1 MAVNVLLRLSARG
14 EALIAELLRVSDH
27 VPAFFALGD
36 KTEQKLYSDL
46 LMDFAYLK
54 TPALFEHK
62 IESSAELVARD
73 SDVWSEHGKLVERLF
88 DLFQSIY
95 IYIKDFVKVVADL
108 RDGVYLQQTVEG
120 VLLDDEGK
128 QVMCEC
134 LYLYGVLL
142 LLLDA
147 RIDGA
152 VRERIVIAYYRH
164 KGQSAIESIEDME
177 LLVKRTGYVSNVL
190 DRNGMQ
196 RRPPGYPEEYLNRLV
211 RKLGMPPAL
220 VLMMIDRLR
229 SEDMY
234 SQIPSY
240 PMPQHRST
248 ALATQA
254 RMLYII
260 LYFAPDVL
268 DEQSHTMREIVDR
281 HFAGADAYWVVP
293 YYMGFLE
300 ELPHAW
306 EPYKAAKAALSNTT
320 NANEIKRLYAQ
331 HTQNLSDCRK
341 KLAHFL
347 TEGVLTEELCLEH
360 TNDLLH
366 CVRMC
371 NVTIRW
377 LMLHRRARM
386 RKLPVAD
393 PEQERRE
400 AEMLL
405 LVLMDTAQFEYQLRQ
420 IYTALMDKKEEM
432 WDKSKSQVVS
442 MLQELSEAFKGDKI
456 LSRIGKDEQL
466 QHWFSQL
473 AEQVKLLD
481 ASDIVQSGRKLHH
494 LIAALVEVEQFH
506 QIEAALQLKQFLHE
520 TRELLTRMI
529 RVVSVRESTL
539 VTLDVVCDMSY
550 AWLAISDYAPLMRNR
565 IQRNPFSVLKLRATF
580 LKLSSILESPLV
592 RIQQSNSPDE
602 ESVSQYY
609 SSEVRSASLC
619 HALEALG
626 CM

>member
-1 MAVNVLLRLSARG
+1 
-14 EALIAELLRVSDH
+14 
-27 VPAFFALGD
+27 
-36 KTEQKLYSDL
+36 
-46 LMDFAYLK
+46 
-54 TPALFEHK
+54 
-62 IESSAELVARD
+62 
-73 SDVWSEHGKLVERLF
+73 
-88 DLFQSIY
+88 
-95 IYIKDFVKVVADL
+95 
-108 RDGVYLQQTVEG
+108 
-120 VLLDDEGK
+120 
-128 QVMCEC
+128 
-134 LYLYGVLL
+134 
-142 LLLDA
+142 
-147 RIDGA
+147 
-152 VRERIVIAYYRH
+152 
-164 KGQSAIESIEDME
+164 
-177 LLVKRTGYVSNVL
+177 
-190 DRNGMQ
+190 
-196 RRPPGYPEEYLNRLV
+196 
-211 RKLGMPPAL
+211 
-220 VLMMIDRLR
+220 
-229 SEDMY
+229 
-234 SQIPSY
+234 
-240 PMPQHRST
+240 MPQHRST

-432 WDKSKSQVVS
+432 WEKSKSQVVS

-539 VTLDVVCDMSY
+539 VTLCMQVLTMAPPSPQVRESTLVTLDVVCDMSY

-609 SSEVRSASLC
+609 SSEVRSLPRAASLC
-619 HALEALG
+619 HALEALHASAHHG
-626 CM
+626 AASLCHALEALHASAHHGATTLCHALEALHASAHHGARTSPQVATFMRQVMQVIPENMFAILSDVVTIQANELRELPVKVERDALRDWAQLELRHRLARATHRISVLTEGVLTMQV

>member
-1 MAVNVLLRLSARG
+1 
-14 EALIAELLRVSDH
+14 
-27 VPAFFALGD
+27 
-36 KTEQKLYSDL
+36 
-46 LMDFAYLK
+46 
-54 TPALFEHK
+54 
-62 IESSAELVARD
+62 
-73 SDVWSEHGKLVERLF
+73 
-88 DLFQSIY
+88 
-95 IYIKDFVKVVADL
+95 
-108 RDGVYLQQTVEG
+108 
-120 VLLDDEGK
+120 
-128 QVMCEC
+128 
-134 LYLYGVLL
+134 
-142 LLLDA
+142 
-147 RIDGA
+147 
-152 VRERIVIAYYRH
+152 
-164 KGQSAIESIEDME
+164 
-177 LLVKRTGYVSNVL
+177 
-190 DRNGMQ
+190 
-196 RRPPGYPEEYLNRLV
+196 
-211 RKLGMPPAL
+211 
-220 VLMMIDRLR
+220 
-229 SEDMY
+229 
-234 SQIPSY
+234 
-240 PMPQHRST
+240 
-248 ALATQA
+248 
-254 RMLYII
+254 
-260 LYFAPDVL
+260 
-268 DEQSHTMREIVDR
+268 
-281 HFAGADAYWVVP
+281 
-293 YYMGFLE
+293 
-300 ELPHAW
+300 
-306 EPYKAAKAALSNTT
+306 
-320 NANEIKRLYAQ
+320 
-331 HTQNLSDCRK
+331 
-341 KLAHFL
+341 
-347 TEGVLTEELCLEH
+347 
-360 TNDLLH
+360 
-366 CVRMC
+366 
-371 NVTIRW
+371 
-377 LMLHRRARM
+377 MLHRRARM
-386 RKLPVAD
+386 RKLPGAD

-420 IYTALMDKKEEM
+420 IYTALMDKKEEL

>member
-1 MAVNVLLRLSARG
+1 
-14 EALIAELLRVSDH
+14 
-27 VPAFFALGD
+27 
-36 KTEQKLYSDL
+36 
-46 LMDFAYLK
+46 
-54 TPALFEHK
+54 
-62 IESSAELVARD
+62 
-73 SDVWSEHGKLVERLF
+73 
-88 DLFQSIY
+88 
-95 IYIKDFVKVVADL
+95 
-108 RDGVYLQQTVEG
+108 
-120 VLLDDEGK
+120 
-128 QVMCEC
+128 
-134 LYLYGVLL
+134 
-142 LLLDA
+142 
-147 RIDGA
+147 
-152 VRERIVIAYYRH
+152 
-164 KGQSAIESIEDME
+164 
-177 LLVKRTGYVSNVL
+177 
-190 DRNGMQ
+190 
-196 RRPPGYPEEYLNRLV
+196 
-211 RKLGMPPAL
+211 
-220 VLMMIDRLR
+220 
-229 SEDMY
+229 
-234 SQIPSY
+234 
-240 PMPQHRST
+240 
-248 ALATQA
+248 
-254 RMLYII
+254 
-260 LYFAPDVL
+260 
-268 DEQSHTMREIVDR
+268 
-281 HFAGADAYWVVP
+281 
-293 YYMGFLE
+293 
-300 ELPHAW
+300 
-306 EPYKAAKAALSNTT
+306 
-320 NANEIKRLYAQ
+320 
-331 HTQNLSDCRK
+331 
-341 KLAHFL
+341 
-347 TEGVLTEELCLEH
+347 VLTEELCLEH

-432 WDKSKSQVVS
+432 WEKSKSQVVS

-539 VTLDVVCDMSY
+539 VTLCMQVLTMAPPSPQVRESTLVTLDVVCDMSY

-609 SSEVRSASLC
+609 SSEVRSLPRSATLWRLC
-619 HALEALG
+619 MQVLTTALPRSATLWRR
-626 CM
+626 CMQVLTTAPAPPHRWRPSCAK